1 MNVEIGN
8 EAVKFHI
15 RKYMFQIF
23 GTVYIAVSYITDE
36 YMLVPG
42 AQAAKRRRL

>member
-8 EAVKFHI
+8 EAVQFHI

-23 GTVYIAVSYITDE
+23 GTVYIAVFNITDE
-36 YMLVPG
+36 YMVVPG
-42 AQAAKRRRL
+42 AQDARRRRL